1 MEGLPP
7 STASNSGVT
16 TKGAELP
23 PLWMGLWER
32 GRASLLGVLS
42 HPLSFLSLDPLAG
55 CMNLL
60 WAPGLPPQAPRAGEP
75 HRVDPSPRVVGVVG
89 LGSGCAV
96 LALQVRSGPLGL
108 CWSP

>member
-1 MEGLPP
+1 MEGQPP

-32 GRASLLGVLS
+32 GRASLLGVLKGLEPS
-42 HPLSFLSLDPLAG
+42 PFLPPLDPLAG

-60 WAPGLPPQAPRAGEP
+60 WAPQAARAGEP
-75 HRVDPSPRVVGVVG
+75 YRVDPSPMEC
-89 LGSGCAV
+89 GSGGPGKW
-96 LALQVRSGPLGL
+96 VRSVGSPGQEWPLGL